1 MWPRTTVSR
10 LLPRPQNSSLPM
22 TGEAY
27 LTNRRSISQPG
38 RSSAFRSSGMTLLR
52 RAQNRH
58 TANSATR
65 LSSVASAAPST
76 PSMGK
81 PHLPKISR

>member
-1 MWPRTTVSR
+1 MK
-10 LLPRPQNSSLPM
+10 
-22 TGEAY
+22 
-27 LTNRRSISQPG
+27 RRHISQPG
-38 RSSAFRSSGMTLLR
+38 RKKARSRRGMVLLR

-65 LSSVASAAPST
+65 LSSVATAAPST

-81 PHLPKISR
+81 PALPKISR